1 MRSFRITYTNG
12 DSYETNASGTLEEFT
27 NYLMQDGGIVV
38 NENPVTGEET
48 RLQIEKIEDVTR
60 YDILRDHIENAAE
73 HYCGSWINCN
83 TCEKMK
89 RENIK

>member
-27 NYLMQDGGIVV
+27 AYLMQFGGTVV

-60 YDILRDHIENAAE
+60 YDVLRHHIENPAE
-73 HYCGSWINCN
+73 HYSGSWVNCQ
-83 TCEKMK
+83 TCYKMK
-89 RENIK
+89 QENI